1 VEPVQEKNENVFICP
16 IREDS
21 QKNRA
26 NLLEEI
32 ACASIVHSPSA
43 QQNSPSICEKIH
55 DDKGVQPT
63 PGDTNDLELL
73 LKEKAGLEEE
83 SRRLDEE
90 RKRLDLLVRM
100 HLEELAQ
107 ETKKRNC
114 EKQKANMD
122 LRARVDILETQL
134 RGLSVLEISG
144 ESIAEK
150 IDNSPYPSSSE
161 ASQDELLDY
170 DQNAIAVEIMEE
182 IK

>member
-1 VEPVQEKNENVFICP
+1 MQEKNESVFICP
-16 IREDS
+16 IEQDS

-26 NLLEEI
+26 NNLEEI
-32 ACASIVHSPSA
+32 TCDAILYSTSA
-43 QQNSPSICEKIH
+43 QQNFPIICEKIIE
-55 DDKGVQPT
+55 DKDMRPAAS
-63 PGDTNDLELL
+63 DTNDLELL
-73 LKEKAGLEEE
+73 LIEKAGLEEE

-90 RKRLDLLVRM
+90 RERLDLLVRM

-114 EKQKANMD
+114 EKQKGNMT
-122 LRARVDILETQL
+122 LRARIDMLETQL

-150 IDNSPYPSSSE
+150 IDKDPYPSSSE
-161 ASQDELLDY
+161 ASQDELFDY
-170 DQNAIAVEIMEE
+170 DQNAIAVEIIEE

>member
-1 VEPVQEKNENVFICP
+1 MQEKNESVFICS
-16 IREDS
+16 IEQDS

-26 NLLEEI
+26 NIFEEI
-32 ACASIVHSPSA
+32 TRDSILHSPSA
-43 QQNSPSICEKIH
+43 QQNSLAICEKILE
-55 DDKGVQPT
+55 DKGVQPT

-107 ETKKRNC
+107 DTKKRNC

-122 LRARVDILETQL
+122 LRARVDMLETQL
-134 RGLSVLEISG
+134 RELSVLETSG